1 MTNEDY
7 LELREALLIAVRWSH
22 AAAAA
27 ALVGG
32 SAFYLL
38 ILDPVL
44 RRAGDSADF
53 VRKGAEA
60 GFKELVDLSVVV
72 FLISGALLTF
82 ERLSSGAADTTYA
95 VLLGLKIVLAVFIY
109 RWALQVRRRG
119 WEGLEARL
127 LVGSGFL
134 VVLLATVL
142 KNLYEGGL
150 RT

>member
-1 MTNEDY
+1 MDP
-7 LELREALLIAVRWSH
+7 RDALLIAVRWSH

-38 ILDPVL
+38 ILAPVL
-44 RRAGDSADF
+44 RRSGASSDHVRRGAD
-53 VRKGAEA
+53 A

-72 FLISGALLTF
+72 FVVSGTLLTF
-82 ERLSSGAADTTYA
+82 ERLSSGAAGTSYA
-95 VLLGLKIVLAVFIY
+95 VLLGVKVLLSVLVY
-109 RWALQVRRRG
+109 RWALQVRRDRG
-119 WEGLEARL
+119 WDSLEAKL

-150 RT
+150 RA